1 MAMFT
6 GKVAIV
12 TGGSSGIGRATAL
25 AFAQENAKIVIAD
38 LLVEEGEEAV
48 HRVRQAGAE
57 GSFVKTDVSQEAQ
70 VKALIKKTIEVYGR
84 LDYAFNNA
92 GIIGPRRP
100 LTEELEQ
107 NFDRIM
113 TVNVKSVW
121 LCMKHEISQMLKS
134 GKGTIVNTSSVAGL
148 VGALGLSIYCASK
161 HAILGLT
168 KTAAM
173 EFASQGIRINA
184 ICPGV
189 TETAMISA
197 SKNQPR
203 NEGKITHANGKSVA
217 YERCPLG
224 RIASP
229 EEIASAVI
237 WLCSPSA
244 SYVVGHGLV
253 VDGGFMAQ

>member
-1 MAMFT
+1 MFT
-6 GKVAIV
+6 DKVVIV

-38 LLVEEGEEAV
+38 LQVEKGEETV

-70 VKALIKKTIEVYGR
+70 VEALIKKTIELYGR

-92 GIIGPRRP
+92 GIIGPRRL
-100 LTEELEQ
+100 LTEEQEQ
-107 NFDRIM
+107 NFERII

-121 LCMKHEISQMLKS
+121 LCMKHEISQMLNN
-134 GKGTIVNTSSVAGL
+134 GGGTIVNTSSVAGV
-148 VGALGLSIYCASK
+148 VGSRGLSIYCASK

-168 KTAAM
+168 KTAAL

-189 TETAMISA
+189 TETPMIGA
-197 SKNQPR
+197 SKSQLKNNAQDTQS
-203 NEGKITHANGKSVA
+203 NEKSLY

-229 EEIASAVI
+229 EEIAGAVI

-244 SYVVGHGLV
+244 SYVVGHGLL
-253 VDGGFMAQ
+253 VDGGFMA